1 MKNLQFPW
9 LALGLGLLFALILL
23 QTGGYLPDSDSKQ
36 VLPLLMRLLMSEF
49 AFLLNLAGLFVSVR
63 NMFAHG
69 PSFSGIAVATG
80 CLMLAGFFF
89 YVGLLLWPGQG

>member
-1 MKNLQFPW
+1 MKINQFPW
-9 LALGLGLLFALILL
+9 IALGTGLLFALVILL
-23 QTGGYLPDSDSKQ
+23 TDGHVPESTG

-69 PSFSGIAVATG
+69 PTFSGIALATG
-80 CLMLAGFFF
+80 CLLLAGFFF
-89 YVGLLLWPGQG
+89 YLGIMLWPGQG